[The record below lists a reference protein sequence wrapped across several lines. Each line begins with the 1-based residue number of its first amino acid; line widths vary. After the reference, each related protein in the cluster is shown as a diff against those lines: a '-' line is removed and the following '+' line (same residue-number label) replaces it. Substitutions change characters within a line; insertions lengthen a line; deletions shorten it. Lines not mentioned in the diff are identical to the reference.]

1 MLLSEGTVG
10 DPFLL
15 SNYSQMFTKSFIHQT
30 SVNDRVCNM
39 KFRKKNFQA
48 GLTVVNASTVNT
60 FKARLDKFWSHQVVK

>member
-1 MLLSEGTVG
+1 MDVKKFTLSSHMLSSEGAVG

-15 SNYSQMFTKSFIHQT
+15 SNYSQIFTESFIHQT

-48 GLTVVNASTVNT
+48 GRV
-60 FKARLDKFWSHQVVK
+60 RLLNNSIQ